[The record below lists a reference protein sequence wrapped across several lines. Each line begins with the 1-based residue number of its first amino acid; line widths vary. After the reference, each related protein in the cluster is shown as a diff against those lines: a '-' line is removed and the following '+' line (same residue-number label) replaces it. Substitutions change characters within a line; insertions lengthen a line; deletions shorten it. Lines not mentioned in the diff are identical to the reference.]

1 MRSTAS
7 DTPHFRCG
15 GQLSALG
22 SVVNVLQGQ
31 GQPLTR
37 RRVGDGCSV
46 TTRLELALTAAGWV
60 GRLELALTELGVG
73 IVGTGAD
80 RAVWVGRLTET
91 GTVGKLE
98 LTLTECRKVGTDT
111 DRVSES
117 WNWHRQSVGKWE
129 LALTECRKVGTGTDI
144 CLGRKVG
151 TGADRAVCRK
161 VGTDTNRVSE
171 SWKWC

>member
-1 MRSTAS
+1 MTHPTSGA
-7 DTPHFRCG
+7 G

-31 GQPLTR
+31 GQPLAR

-60 GRLELALTELGVG
+60 GRLELALTATGWVGRLKLALTELHVG

-91 GTVGKLE
+91 GAVVGKLE
-98 LTLTECRKVGTDT
+98 LSLTECRKVGTDI

-117 WNWHRQSVGKWE
+117 WN
-129 LALTECRKVGTGTDI
+129 
-144 CLGRKVG
+144 
-151 TGADRAVCRK
+151 
-161 VGTDTNRVSE
+161 
-171 SWKWC
+171 

>member
-22 SVVNVLQGQ
+22 SVVNVLLGQ

-46 TTRLELALTAAGWV
+46 TTRLEVALTAAGWV
-60 GRLELALTELGVG
+60 GMLELALTELGVG
-73 IVGTGAD
+73 IFGTGAD
-80 RAVWVGRLTET
+80 RAVWVGRLT
-91 GTVGKLE
+91 GAVGKLE

-117 WNWHRQSVGKWE
+117 WNWH
-129 LALTECRKVGTGTDI
+129 
-144 CLGRKVG
+144 
-151 TGADRAVCRK
+151 
-161 VGTDTNRVSE
+161 
-171 SWKWC
+171 